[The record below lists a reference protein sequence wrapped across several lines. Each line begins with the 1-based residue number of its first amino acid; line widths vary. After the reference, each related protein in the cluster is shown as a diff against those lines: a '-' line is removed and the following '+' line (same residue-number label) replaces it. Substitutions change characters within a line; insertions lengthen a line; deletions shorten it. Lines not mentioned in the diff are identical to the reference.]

1 MLKVESLKRGIVID
15 HIKAGCGYKIFKE
28 LKLHKVDFPV
38 VLMKNISS
46 KKLGRKDL
54 IKIDNKIDI
63 DLNVLGAIDPNMTIN
78 LIENSKIIDK
88 LNLSLPK
95 VIEGSIRCKNPR
107 CITTIED
114 VDNIKFTLFNE
125 ENREYKCEYCD
136 SLVSI

>member
-46 KKLGRKDL
+46 KKLGKKDL

-78 LIENSKIIDK
+78 LIEDSKIIDK

-95 VIEGSIRCKNPR
+95 EIEGSMRCKNPR
-107 CITTIED
+107 CITTIEN
-114 VDNIKFTLFNE
+114 VDDIKFTLFNE